1 MEIRVWLTRGVVIR
15 PGIYYWPARRAP
27 RKKGFI
33 LEPATSFSVR
43 AERGGSDAMLTLTG
57 DLDIN
62 GAPELKKTFDS
73 LDGFEGRVIIDL
85 RSVTFMDSMGLGSLI
100 DGRNRLES
108 DGAMVV
114 LVAGEGPAGRLLALT
129 KLDQSFPM
137 FDSIEA
143 ARAST

>member
-1 MEIRVWLTRGVVIR
+1 
-15 PGIYYWPARRAP
+15 
-27 RKKGFI
+27 
-33 LEPATSFSVR
+33 
-43 AERGGSDAMLTLTG
+43 MLTLTG